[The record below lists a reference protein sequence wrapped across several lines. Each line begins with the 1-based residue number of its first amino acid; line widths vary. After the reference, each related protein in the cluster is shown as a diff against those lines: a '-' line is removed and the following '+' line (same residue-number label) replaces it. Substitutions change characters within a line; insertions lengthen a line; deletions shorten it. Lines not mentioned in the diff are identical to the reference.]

1 MRKKELTWDS
11 DILVTVRVERYS
23 LNQFVKDCIEVAAVT
38 FIILN
43 YISKKYLKKSLRELW
58 RICSRVALWMYWTAI
73 IFIFVRAFIDAL
85 ISLSL
90 IHI

>member
-43 YISKKYLKKSLRELW
+43 YISKKYLKKSLRQLW

-85 ISLSL
+85 ISPTP
-90 IHI
+90 